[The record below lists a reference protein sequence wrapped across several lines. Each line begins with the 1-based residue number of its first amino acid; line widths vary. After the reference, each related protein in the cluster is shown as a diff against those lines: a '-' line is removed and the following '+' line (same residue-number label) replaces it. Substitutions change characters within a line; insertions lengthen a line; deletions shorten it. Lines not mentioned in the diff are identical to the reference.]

1 MKHEHKA
8 RKPSLEHLWKIPLHF
23 KKTATMNS
31 AT

>member
-8 RKPSLEHLWKIPLHF
+8 GKTSLEHLWKIPLHF
-23 KKTATMNS
+23 KKTANMNC